1 MNALY
6 VTTAVREEDFKDT
19 LQNINPAGQN
29 FHGKLIR
36 ALGSAMKVHVF
47 SIVPTAL
54 GLEEEKET
62 IDGDVVYSY
71 YPTAKNRYI
80 RALFSPTAIAKEI
93 KKTAKRKKDIVV
105 IYDSLNLTCALAAR
119 KAAKALRCPAIAVL
133 TDDIKNITGVSAAYA
148 KRIYKATRDVDG
160 AIALTPGLVE
170 IYGVKRN
177 AYVQPILVEE
187 MEDVEGFPCPHP
199 YLYYGGAL
207 FVKDGTKDLLDAFK
221 YLPKEYAVIIAGH
234 GPYEAEVREA
244 HEKNPTRI
252 LFMGQVSKAAQY
264 RLIKGAYLCVNPRH
278 YNPELDRAAVPS
290 KVMEYLAYGQRVAST
305 LSTPIK
311 EKYGDSINWIE
322 GSFVDF
328 VKEHFGKNKPPLREN
343 TSQNDILSEFG
354 LEATGRNLLEF
365 FHSINII

>member
-19 LQNINPAGQN
+19 LKNINPAGQN

-54 GLEEEKET
+54 GLEKEKET
-62 IDGDVVYSY
+62 IDGDIVYSY

-133 TDDIKNITGVSAAYA
+133 TDDIKNITGVSPAYIS
-148 KRIYKATRDVDG
+148 RIYKATRDVDG
-160 AIALTPGLVE
+160 AIALTPDLAE

-187 MEDVEGFPCPHP
+187 VEEIIPFKHVRP
-199 YLYYGGAL
+199 YIYYGGAL
-207 FVKDGTKDLLDAFK
+207 FEKDGTKDLIDAVK
-221 YLPKEYAVIIAGH
+221 YLPKNYDLIVTGH
-234 GPYEAEVREA
+234 GPYAPVIEQRR
-244 HEKNPTRI
+244 HEFGARI
-252 LFMGQVSKAAQY
+252 YFWHQVPKAVHYILLA
-264 RLIKGAYLCVNPRH
+264 GAYLCVNPRH

-343 TSQNDILSEFG
+343 TSQNDVLSEFG
-354 LEATGRNLLEF
+354 LQATGEKIAAFLNGLIR
-365 FHSINII
+365 